1 MTKLRIATLYV
12 YAMRIFFWILL
23 LILTANPLSAQFF
36 YDESCRGT
44 TGNFTCYGNAP
55 GYTASFASN
64 PDASGSGWLRLTN
77 SVITQMGYVLLD
89 KSFPSTMGVTM
100 EFDFKVWG
108 GGSTPADGFSIFLY
122 DGDPGKTFTIGS
134 IGGCLGYTDLK
145 PAYLGIGI
153 DEYGNFSNEWG
164 GPVGNGGTSGKT
176 TLRKNAIIVRDATYT
191 YVAGTGANL
200 NPPISGVTVV
210 ASTSNTRP
218 DDDSFY
224 RRVRIEIEPVTGGM
238 KVTVYLKTS
247 TTGDFTKIIG
257 PANVIQ
263 PTPSILKMGFAAAT
277 GGSYANHEV
286 RDVVIRTP
294 GDLNVFKNSPS
305 CANYKD
311 SVTINTVITNNM
323 NYGVQGITMKDTLPA
338 GFYIRGGSPV
348 VTSSY
353 RGAAAVPTPSVIS
366 NFTKATLIDG
376 RTECTYTISA
386 NADTY
391 VYVTYNGGFDVCPL
405 SMTYVSGAKAVPP
418 VTLIGATTKYASVT
432 GCVRNLENDTVVV
445 FKNDSITFN
454 VCNNDVWCNAQRDT
468 VKNSGLRLGTLR
480 KNNSDGSFTYKAN
493 NVGVDSV
500 SYYAKCGTDS
510 AAAKVYM
517 LVINPNAKK
526 YVACQNAEVK
536 MGFTDIPNVT
546 YRWYSVSTGGTIIT
560 TDTTYTVTKNAADIE
575 TWWVEPVYKN
585 KPLLPRIKVEL
596 TLSESCGG
604 NPVSC
609 VTSGALLFKEDFGGN
624 DPSDPKD
631 KPTGIPQVIN
641 YNYVTG
647 TIIDGSYSITKEN
660 ATPYDWYKMTDHTY
674 PGDNKRGY
682 FAAFNATSNFGQF
695 YERTISNLCAGM
707 KLYFSAWIVSL
718 CISDGA
724 NPAKV
729 NHLFLLEDM
738 YGNILAQYNT
748 GNVPDGVGQWKNYGF
763 SFVVPDGENTII
775 LRIINNA
782 SSGTGNNF
790 GLDDIEIRL
799 CSPAVTLVDTPK
811 DTLVCKG
818 LSPVLTVLSAKFT
831 NDGTFFKPDNNLV
844 ARWYRLDLSK
854 DPNTETVWMQMGG
867 DIIFNHEKFDFKL
880 NVTDVGYY
888 RLAVADQ
895 SHINSYNCRSM
906 SDVIKVATKDCY
918 IKVNPKNRVE
928 FK

>member
-1 MTKLRIATLYV
+1 MTKEFNKTINIH
-12 YAMRIFFWILL
+12 AMRMFLTLL
-23 LILTANPLSAQFF
+23 LPIVTITTVSAQFF
-36 YDESCRGT
+36 YDESCRNT

-77 SVITQMGYVLLD
+77 PFTKQMGYVLLD

-108 GGSTPADGFSIFLY
+108 GGTTPAADGFCIFLY
-122 DGDPGKTFTIGS
+122 DGDPGKTFNIGVN
-134 IGGCLGYTDLK
+134 GGALGYIDLI

-153 DEYGNFSNEWG
+153 DEYGNFSSPDVGYG
-164 GPVGNGGTSGKT
+164 GPGAK
-176 TLRKNAIIVRDATYT
+176 KNSIVIRNASYV
-191 YVAGTGANL
+191 YVAGTGEDL
-200 NPPISGVTVV
+200 KPPLSINTVL
-210 ASTSNTRP
+210 ASTSSTRP
-218 DDDSFY
+218 DDASFY

-257 PANVIQ
+257 PENVIQ

-277 GGSYANHEV
+277 GSYYANHEV

-294 GDLNVFKNSPS
+294 GDLNVFKNSPA

-323 NYGVQGITMKDTLPA
+323 NYGVQGITVKDTLPA
-338 GFYIRGGSPV
+338 GFYIRGGTPV

-353 RGAAAVPTPSVIS
+353 RGGAPTVTPGAMSS
-366 NFTKATLIDG
+366 FTKTTLIDG

-391 VYVTYNGGFDVCPL
+391 VYVTYNGGFDVCPP
-405 SMTYVSGAKAVPP
+405 SMTCVSGAKAVPP

-526 YVACQNAEVK
+526 YVACQNAMVK
-536 MGFTDIPNVT
+536 MGFSDIPNVT

-560 TDTTYTVTKNAADIE
+560 TATTYTVTKNAADIE

-596 TLSESCGG
+596 ELSKSCG
-604 NPVSC
+604 NANVVDC
-609 VTSGALLFKEDFGGN
+609 ITSGTLLFKEDFGGN
-624 DPSDPKD
+624 DSNDPKD
-631 KPTGIPQVIN
+631 KPTSIPQVQGYTYDVN
-641 YNYVTG
+641 LNSNG
-647 TIIDGSYSITKEN
+647 TYTITKEN
-660 ATPYDWYKMTDHTY
+660 PTPHVAWFNATDHTY
-674 PGDNKRGY
+674 PGDNTRGY
-682 FAAFNATSNFGQF
+682 FAAFDATKSEGQF
-695 YERTISNLCAGM
+695 YEYTINNLCAEM
-707 KLYFSAWIVSL
+707 NLYFSSWIVSL
-718 CISDGA
+718 CHAAQMD
-724 NPAKV
+724 KV
-729 NHLFLLEDM
+729 NHLFILEDQH
-738 YGNILAQYNT
+738 GNVLAQYNT
-748 GNVPDGVGQWKNYGF
+748 GNIPDGIDQWRNYGF
-763 SFVVPDGENTII
+763 SFTVPEGESSVK
-775 LRIINNA
+775 LKIINNTTG
-782 SSGTGNNF
+782 STGNDF

-799 CSPAVTLVDTPK
+799 CAPTVTLVDTPN
-811 DTLVCKG
+811 DMLVCKG
-818 LSPVLTVLSAKFT
+818 LSPVLTVLKAKFT

-854 DPNTETVWMQMGG
+854 DPNMETVWTQTGS
-867 DIIFNHEKFDFKL
+867 DIIFNHEKLDFTF

-906 SDVIKVATKDCY
+906 SDVIKVTSKNCY
-918 IKVNPKNRVE
+918 IKVNPQNMIELK
-928 FK
+928 